1 MLSKFFSPSTSELPL
16 IQQTF
21 DFDIGDLAPSLNLE
35 QISQFR
41 PSVTNAEDLMEEYYD
56 YLVKKF
62 TDAPEEEEETD
73 IVKLAKNHPNVNR
86 TVKEITEAQ
95 GLNFEYHQVVTDD
108 GYILEMH
115 RVFKDEPGPV
125 FFIQHGLAAD
135 SESYLLDGDDATAF
149 KFARLGYDVWLGNNR
164 VSQYSRR
171 HETLDPND
179 PEDEEQYF
187 DFSFWEL
194 GKYDAPA
201 QIDYV
206 RDYTGYDKVS
216 YMGHS

>member
-1 MLSKFFSPSTSELPL
+1 M
-16 IQQTF
+16 
-21 DFDIGDLAPSLNLE
+21 
-35 QISQFR
+35 
-41 PSVTNAEDLMEEYYD
+41 TNAEDLMEEYYD

-95 GLNFEYHQVVTDD
+95 GLNFEYHQVVTED

-179 PEDEEQYF
+179 PDDEEEYF

-206 RDYTGYDKVS
+206 REHTGYDKVS

>member
-21 DFDIGDLAPSLNLE
+21 DFDLGDHAPSLNLE

-115 RVFKDEPGPV
+115 RVFKDELGPV

-179 PEDEEQYF
+179 PDDEEQYF

-206 RDYTGYDKVS
+206 REHTGYDKVS

>member
-1 MLSKFFSPSTSELPL
+1 
-16 IQQTF
+16 
-21 DFDIGDLAPSLNLE
+21 
-35 QISQFR
+35 
-41 PSVTNAEDLMEEYYD
+41 
-56 YLVKKF
+56 
-62 TDAPEEEEETD
+62 
-73 IVKLAKNHPNVNR
+73 
-86 TVKEITEAQ
+86 
-95 GLNFEYHQVVTDD
+95 
-108 GYILEMH
+108 MH

-179 PEDEEQYF
+179 PDDEEEYF

-206 RDYTGYDKVS
+206 REHTGYDKVS